1 MKKLW
6 NNLARDLWIVLMD
19 IIAVNFAYFLAV
31 LVRFYIKNFEFR
43 PVMGTYMNAWA
54 TFTPFYTVLCV
65 AVFALF
71 KLYGGMWR
79 YAGINDMNRI
89 IGANFVTLILQV
101 VGTSL
106 FVIRMPIAY
115 YVVGAAVQFVLVA
128 LIRFGYRIVLV
139 EKKNIAS
146 RRTPAVPS
154 LVIGAGETGRRAIKH
169 LEDTTAFRPVAVV
182 DPKSAGKA
190 LDGVPVVAE
199 LDAALGGVQA
209 VFIADPSLTREQRE
223 AIRALTEEKGIDLQ
237 DYTGYL
243 SNLGGRVPLSSLLEL
258 ADGPVTVAIEGRE
271 QTFESGDA
279 ALKALNGRYDIAR
292 VRNLKLDL
300 KQPNA
305 QAYVGYEAWAKQH
318 QEETGEEVSFF

>member
-31 LVRFYIKNFEFR
+31 LVRFYVKNFEFR

-54 TFTPFYTVLCV
+54 SFTPFYTALCI

-71 KLYGGMWR
+71 RLYGGMWR

-89 IGANFVTLILQV
+89 IGANVVTLILHI

-128 LIRFGYRIVLV
+128 LIRFGYRIVMV
-139 EKKNIAS
+139 EKKNISS
-146 RRTPAVPS
+146 RRTPAVPA
-154 LVIGAGETGRRAIKH
+154 LVIGAGEIGRRAVKQ
-169 LEDTTAFRPVAVV
+169 LEDSAAFRAIVVV
-182 DPKSAGKA
+182 DKKSAGKT

-199 LDAALGGVQA
+199 LEPALAGVQA
-209 VFIADPSLTREQRE
+209 VFIADPSLGREQRE

-258 ADGPVTVAIEGRE
+258 AEGPVTVTVEGHE
-271 QTFESGDA
+271 QTYESGAA
-279 ALKALNGRYDIAR
+279 ALQAISGRYDIAR
-292 VRNLKLDL
+292 VKDLKLEL
-300 KQPNA
+300 KKPNTA
-305 QAYVGYEAWAKQH
+305 AYVGYEAWAKQH
-318 QEETGEEVSFF
+318 KEETGEEVSFF